1 MYINDL
7 EASWGF
13 AERLRE
19 ELLHSVPEMFQ
30 PGHGTDL
37 LLSCLAEMS
46 GVEDAFLSS
55 RTLRLEEVLAKW
67 RPLLKVS
74 SFT

>member
-7 EASWGF
+7 EACCGF
-13 AERLRE
+13 AKRLRE

-37 LLSCLAEMS
+37 LLSCLVEMS

-67 RPLLKVS
+67 RPVLKVS
-74 SFT
+74 